1 MVVSCQALC
10 SSVLTAAP
18 EDGYCCHCHFT
29 ADKTRGGQ
37 VSALL
42 AEEVAVPG
50 FGHGH
55 SECWVLSIATLVL
68 KR

>member
-10 SSVLTAAP
+10 SSVLTAVP

-37 VSALL
+37 VCALL

-50 FGHGH
+50 FEHGP
-55 SECWVLSIATLVL
+55 SEC
-68 KR
+68 